1 MTDVSNQDAA
11 IELLQQLGL
20 KEYESR
26 AFVVLSRLPQ
36 GTAKDVS
43 ELSDVP
49 RTRVYDAV
57 RVLESKGLVE
67 IQHTNPQRFRAVSVE
82 EASETLRKEY
92 EQRVDSLRSRL
103 AALEPFER
111 NDESDLAHEVWSL
124 SGEEA
129 ITTRTTE
136 LVSEADDEVVLFVGT
151 ESTLTAELVEALELA
166 MHRGV
171 AVTAVTS
178 SETLRETIADDLPD
192 AQLSVSALPPLL
204 PAESATDDVE
214 ITRLLLVDRGSI
226 LVSTR
231 PARGEPTTAIFGRGF
246 TNGLVTLVDRLLS
259 AELDES

>member
-1 MTDVSNQDAA
+1 MTDCSNQDAA

-67 IQHTNPQRFRAVSVE
+67 IQHTNPQQFRAVSVG

-103 AALEPFER
+103 DALEPIER
-111 NDESDLAHEVWSL
+111 NDEFDLAHEVWSL

-129 ITTRTTE
+129 IATRTTE
-136 LVSEADDEVVLFVGT
+136 LVSEADDEVVLFVDT
-151 ESTLTAELVEALELA
+151 ESALTAGLVEALELA
-166 MHRGV
+166 VQRGV
-171 AVTAVTS
+171 TVTAVAP
-178 SETLRETIADDLPD
+178 SETLRETIADALPD
-192 AQLSVSALPPLL
+192 ARLSVSKVPPLL
-204 PAESATDDVE
+204 QEGSVADDVD
-214 ITRLLLVDRGSI
+214 ITRLLLVDRSSI

-231 PARGEPTTAIFGRGF
+231 PNNGETTTAIFGRGF
-246 TNGLVTLVDRLLS
+246 TNGLVTLVIRLLS
-259 AELDES
+259 AELDER